1 MVALCV
7 MVWRG
12 FVCGDVALCV
22 VQDIVVCGGVV
33 QRCVWRGIVE
43 DSIV

>member
-33 QRCVWRGIVE
+33 QEYSVGYGVA
-43 DSIV
+43 